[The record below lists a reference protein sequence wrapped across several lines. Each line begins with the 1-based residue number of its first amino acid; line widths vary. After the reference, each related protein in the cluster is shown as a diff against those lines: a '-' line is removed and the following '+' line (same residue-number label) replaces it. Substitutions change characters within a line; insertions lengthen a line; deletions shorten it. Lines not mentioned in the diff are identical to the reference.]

1 MHRVFIAAL
10 CTVAKIRKQHKY
22 PLPEEWTKNV
32 WGILYVCVCV
42 YKCVYTHTHIH
53 NGILL

>member
-10 CTVAKIRKQHKY
+10 CTVAKIWKQHKY

-42 YKCVYTHTHIH
+42 CVCVCV
-53 NGILL
+53 